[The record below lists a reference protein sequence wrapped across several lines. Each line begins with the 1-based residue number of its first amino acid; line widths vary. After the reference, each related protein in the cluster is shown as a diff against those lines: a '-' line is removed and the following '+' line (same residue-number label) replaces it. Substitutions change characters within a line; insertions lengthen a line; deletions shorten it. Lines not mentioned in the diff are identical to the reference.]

1 MPVDSMSQRGGD
13 VGDSCCDGDDDFNDS
28 CCDGDDDSLPS
39 SPSCEEGEED
49 ASVGEDDDVVVVDGS
64 FDVQSSSYS
73 LAFSSSLSPLPCSS
87 FHLQLLLV
95 IIW

>member
-13 VGDSCCDGDDDFNDS
+13 VGDSCCDGDDDFDDS

-49 ASVGEDDDVVVVDGS
+49 ASMGEDDVVVVDGS

>member
-13 VGDSCCDGDDDFNDS
+13 VGDSCCDGDDDFDDS

-39 SPSCEEGEED
+39 SLSCEEGEED
-49 ASVGEDDDVVVVDGS
+49 ASVGEDDVVVVDGS